1 MNRKVI
7 LLGKMGE
14 LFGKEH
20 NIKCNTIQE
29 AMHAI
34 DCMKGGLRAYLLECT
49 DLGINFTVQ
58 KGGDIIHETLD
69 EIKENQDE
77 FIDMSEIELSLGE
90 DDLVIGPVPEGAGLL
105 GDIFK
110 VVIGVVLMY
119 IGFQMGGFWGSFII
133 SMGSQIALMGIIG
146 MLTPGLPEDKTEEN
160 SLFNGPVNNAKVG
173 IPIPLA
179 YGQTEVGGAVIN
191 FGFTK
196 TRLKQAAGYEWISTG
211 ASDSN
216 ITHSGSTGG
225 GGAIGEQETFDV
237 HWVVDQPNKMGAN
250 E

>member
-1 MNRKVI
+1 
-7 LLGKMGE
+7 MGE
-14 LFGKEH
+14 LFGREH

-34 DCMKGGLRAYLLECT
+34 DCMKGGLRAYILECT

-58 KGGDIIHETLD
+58 RGGEIHESIE
-69 EIKENQDE
+69 EIEANQDD
-77 FIDMSEIELSLGE
+77 FIEMGEQDLLLGN
-90 DDLVIGPVPEGAGLL
+90 DDLVISPIPQGSGKFS
-105 GDIFK
+105 DWIK
-110 VVIGVVLMY
+110 VIIGVALIVIGIMNP
-119 IGFQMGGFWGSFII
+119 GGW
-133 SMGSQIALMGIIG
+133 SMMWQAFAMSVGSQIALMGIIG
-146 MLTPGLPEDKTEEN
+146 LLTPDSPDSKETEN

-179 YGQTEVGGAVIN
+179 YGRTEIGGAVIN

-196 TRLKQAAGYEWISTG
+196 TRMKSAPGYEWISTG
-211 ASDSN
+211 AYNSN

-225 GGAIGEQETFDV
+225 GGAVGEAETFDV
-237 HWVVDQPNKMGAN
+237 HWVLDHPNKMGAS